1 MVSLQKKIL
10 DRFIENISLQMKGA
24 KEHLIQIQAKLNDL
38 IDSDATQEDAI
49 RSVNRILYDMDPNI
63 QFDIDWIRQNMQC
76 AIQSTKS
83 QRELL
88 ETYNKTM
95 RMIQRVKDYFDFPD
109 PEAERRLMFPDGF
122 DDPDYE
128 L

>member
-1 MVSLQKKIL
+1 
-10 DRFIENISLQMKGA
+10 MKGA

>member
-1 MVSLQKKIL
+1 
-10 DRFIENISLQMKGA
+10 MKGA

-76 AIQSTKS
+76 AIQPTKS